1 MYETEKSYIAFL
13 CSPVGGRLYGK
24 ETNHMKSPDFE
35 ASQVLK
41 DSMPEPV
48 KLDSGLLSNA
58 GTVVPY
64 FPGGLKAMRAFIVKH
79 VRYPEAAR
87 TLKKEG
93 RVIISAQ
100 VDTKGNLSQYKVM
113 MSDDPLFDKEA
124 LRVVKLMPR
133 FVPEGKGKV
142 VAGTVKIPVMF
153 RLK

>member
-1 MYETEKSYIAFL
+1 M
-13 CSPVGGRLYGK
+13 
-24 ETNHMKSPDFE
+24 
-35 ASQVLK
+35 
-41 DSMPEPV
+41 DSMPESV
-48 KLDSGLLSNA
+48 KLDSDLLSGA

-64 FPGGLKAMRAFIVKH
+64 FPGGLKAMKAFIAKQ
-79 VRYPEAAR
+79 VRYPKAAR
-87 TLKKEG
+87 MLKKEG

-133 FVPEGKGKV
+133 FVPDGEGKV
-142 VAGTVKIPVMF
+142 VSGSVEIPVMF

>member
-1 MYETEKSYIAFL
+1 MKQRNLILLFCAVLLATGCTEK
-13 CSPVGGRLYGK
+13 K
-24 ETNHMKSPDFE
+24 QNHMKSSDFE
-35 ASQVLK
+35 ASRVLK
-41 DSMPEPV
+41 DSLPEPV
-48 KLDSGLLSNA
+48 KLDSDLLSDA

-64 FPGGLKAMRAFIVKH
+64 FPGGLNAMRAFVAKH

-87 TLKKEG
+87 KLKKEG

-100 VDTKGNLSQYKVM
+100 VDTEGNLSQYKVM
-113 MSDDPLFDKEA
+113 MSDDHLFDKEA

-142 VAGTVKIPVMF
+142 VAGTVEIPVMF

>member
-1 MYETEKSYIAFL
+1 MKQRNLILLFCAVLLMTGCTEK
-13 CSPVGGRLYGK
+13 
-24 ETNHMKSPDFE
+24 KSIHVKSSELE
-35 ASQVLK
+35 ASRIRM

-48 KLDSGLLSNA
+48 KLDNDQLSEA

-64 FPGGLKAMRAFIVKH
+64 FPGGLNAMRAFVAKH

-87 TLKKEG
+87 MLKKEG

-100 VDTKGNLSQYKVM
+100 VDTKGNLSQCKVM

-133 FVPEGKGKV
+133 FVPDGEGKV
-142 VAGTVKIPVMF
+142 VAGSVEIPVMF
-153 RLK
+153 RLN

>member
-1 MYETEKSYIAFL
+1 MKQRNLILLFCAVLLVAGCTEK
-13 CSPVGGRLYGK
+13 K
-24 ETNHMKSPDFE
+24 QNHMKSPDFE
-35 ASQVLK
+35 ANQVLK

-48 KLDSGLLSNA
+48 KLDSDLFSGA

-64 FPGGLKAMRAFIVKH
+64 FPGGLKAMRAFIAKH

-100 VDTKGNLSQYKVM
+100 VDTKGNLSQCKVM

-133 FVPEGKGKV
+133 FVSVGEGKV
-142 VAGTVKIPVMF
+142 VAGSVEIPVMF
-153 RLK
+153 RLN

>member
-1 MYETEKSYIAFL
+1 MKQRYLIFFFWAALLIVGCTEK
-13 CSPVGGRLYGK
+13 K
-24 ETNHMKSPDFE
+24 QNHMKSSDFE
-35 ASQVLK
+35 ASRLLK
-41 DSMPEPV
+41 DSLPEPV
-48 KLDSGLLSNA
+48 KLDSDLLSDA

-64 FPGGLKAMRAFIVKH
+64 FPGGLNAMRAFVAKH

-87 TLKKEG
+87 LLKKEG

-133 FVPEGKGKV
+133 FVPDGTGKV
-142 VAGTVKIPVMF
+142 VAGTVEIPVMF

>member
-1 MYETEKSYIAFL
+1 MKQISLIFLFGAALLMVSCTEKKSIH
-13 CSPVGGRLYGK
+13 V
-24 ETNHMKSPDFE
+24 KSPDFE

-48 KLDSGLLSNA
+48 KLDSDLLSDA

-64 FPGGLKAMRAFIVKH
+64 FPGGLKAMRAFIAKH

-100 VDTKGNLSQYKVM
+100 VDTKGNLSQCKVM

-133 FVPEGKGKV
+133 FVPDGEGKV
-142 VAGTVKIPVMF
+142 VAGSVEIPVMF
-153 RLK
+153 RLN

>member
-1 MYETEKSYIAFL
+1 MKQRNLILLFCAVLLVAGCTEK
-13 CSPVGGRLYGK
+13 K
-24 ETNHMKSPDFE
+24 QNHMKSPDFE
-35 ASQVLK
+35 VNKMLK

-48 KLDSGLLSNA
+48 KMDSVLLSDA
-58 GTVVPY
+58 GTIVPY
-64 FPGGLKAMRAFIVKH
+64 FPGGLNAMRAFVAKH

-87 TLKKEG
+87 LLKKEG

>member
-1 MYETEKSYIAFL
+1 MKQRNLILLFCAVLLMTGCTEK
-13 CSPVGGRLYGK
+13 K
-24 ETNHMKSPDFE
+24 QNHMKSSDFE
-35 ASQVLK
+35 ASRVLK
-41 DSMPEPV
+41 DSLPEPV
-48 KLDSGLLSNA
+48 KVDSDLLSDA

-64 FPGGLKAMRAFIVKH
+64 FPGGLNAMRAFVAKH

-87 TLKKEG
+87 MLKKEG

-113 MSDDPLFDKEA
+113 MSDDHLFDKEA

-142 VAGTVKIPVMF
+142 VAGTVEIPVMF

>member
-1 MYETEKSYIAFL
+1 MKKRNLILLFWAALLIVGCTEK
-13 CSPVGGRLYGK
+13 
-24 ETNHMKSPDFE
+24 KSIHVKSSELE
-35 ASQVLK
+35 ASRIRM
-41 DSMPEPV
+41 DSMPESV
-48 KLDSGLLSNA
+48 KLDSDLLSDS

-64 FPGGLKAMRAFIVKH
+64 FPGGLNAMRAFVAKH

-87 TLKKEG
+87 KLKKEG

-100 VDTKGNLSQYKVM
+100 VDTKGNLSQCKVM

-133 FVPEGKGKV
+133 FVPDGEGKV
-142 VAGTVKIPVMF
+142 VSGSVEIPVMF

>member
-1 MYETEKSYIAFL
+1 MKQRNLILLFCAVLLMTGCTEK
-13 CSPVGGRLYGK
+13 K
-24 ETNHMKSPDFE
+24 QNHMKSSDFE
-35 ASQVLK
+35 ASRVLK
-41 DSMPEPV
+41 DSLPEPV
-48 KLDSGLLSNA
+48 KVDSDLLSDA

-64 FPGGLKAMRAFIVKH
+64 FPGGLNAMRAFVAKH

-87 TLKKEG
+87 LLKKEG

-113 MSDDPLFDKEA
+113 MSDDHLFDKEA

-133 FVPEGKGKV
+133 FVPDGKGKV
-142 VAGTVKIPVMF
+142 VAGTVEIPVMF

>member
-1 MYETEKSYIAFL
+1 MKQRNLILLFCAVLLVAGCTEK
-13 CSPVGGRLYGK
+13 
-24 ETNHMKSPDFE
+24 KSIHVKSSELE
-35 ASQVLK
+35 ASRIRM
-41 DSMPEPV
+41 DSMPESV
-48 KLDSGLLSNA
+48 KLDSDLLSDS

-64 FPGGLKAMRAFIVKH
+64 FPGGLNAMRAFVAKH

-87 TLKKEG
+87 KLKKEG

-100 VDTKGNLSQYKVM
+100 VDTKGNLSQCKVM

-133 FVPEGKGKV
+133 FVPDGEGKV
-142 VAGTVKIPVMF
+142 VSGSVEIPVMF

>member
-1 MYETEKSYIAFL
+1 MKQRNLILLFWAALLIVGCTEK
-13 CSPVGGRLYGK
+13 
-24 ETNHMKSPDFE
+24 KSIHVKSSELE
-35 ASQVLK
+35 ASRIRM
-41 DSMPEPV
+41 DSMPESV
-48 KLDSGLLSNA
+48 KLDSDLLSDS

-64 FPGGLKAMRAFIVKH
+64 FPGGLKAMRAFIAKH

-124 LRVVKLMPR
+124 LRIVKLMPR

>member
-1 MYETEKSYIAFL
+1 MKQRNLILLFCAVLLMTGCTEK
-13 CSPVGGRLYGK
+13 K
-24 ETNHMKSPDFE
+24 QNHMKSSDFE
-35 ASQVLK
+35 VNKVLK

-48 KLDSGLLSNA
+48 KMDSVLLSDA

-64 FPGGLKAMRAFIVKH
+64 FPGGLNAMRAFVAKH

-87 TLKKEG
+87 LLKKEG

-124 LRVVKLMPR
+124 LRIVKLMPR
-133 FVPEGKGKV
+133 FVSEGKGKV
-142 VAGTVKIPVMF
+142 VAGSVEIPVMF

>member
-1 MYETEKSYIAFL
+1 MKQRNLILLFCAVLLVAGCTEK
-13 CSPVGGRLYGK
+13 K
-24 ETNHMKSPDFE
+24 QNHMKSPDFE

-48 KLDSGLLSNA
+48 KLDNDQLSEA

-64 FPGGLKAMRAFIVKH
+64 FPGGLNAMRAFVAKH

-100 VDTKGNLSQYKVM
+100 VDTKGNLSQCKVM

-133 FVPEGKGKV
+133 FVPDGEGKV
-142 VAGTVKIPVMF
+142 VSGSVEIPVMF
-153 RLK
+153 RLN

>member
-1 MYETEKSYIAFL
+1 MKQRNLILLFCAVLLMTGCTK
-13 CSPVGGRLYGK
+13 K
-24 ETNHMKSPDFE
+24 KQNHMKSSDFE
-35 ASQVLK
+35 ASRLLK
-41 DSMPEPV
+41 DSLPEPV
-48 KLDSGLLSNA
+48 KLDSDLLSDA

-64 FPGGLKAMRAFIVKH
+64 FPGGLNAMRAFVAKH

-87 TLKKEG
+87 LLKKEG

-133 FVPEGKGKV
+133 FVPDGKGKV
-142 VAGTVKIPVMF
+142 VAGTVEIPVMF